1 MNRARHPA
9 LTVVC
14 ALAILSGGCGM
25 NREDPAAS
33 RSDTVIVG
41 VKDEQVLLPGF
52 NDPQWLTYS
61 PLAVM
66 GTDGEPEPRLAY
78 SWDVS
83 EDGRVRTWHLR
94 DDVRWHDG
102 KPVTAHDVKFTFDLL
117 SHPDYLEID
126 PLEDVTVVDD
136 WTVRITDVRHDY
148 YTYVV
153 IFLKH
158 LLQGL
163 EPARIDQ
170 WDFWTHPVGSGP
182 YRFVRYA
189 LGRFIELEANPD
201 YFRGKPRIE
210 NVVLKF
216 IGEAAAV
223 EALAGNVDVVSF
235 SDGRT
240 ARALGRDGRFGL
252 FCGVSDG
259 AFGLYLNH
267 RHPLFSDARVRRA
280 VALAIDRTAILEA
293 IGLPQDLPLTDV
305 LASSRQF
312 RRRDLPSPLPYD
324 PEAARQLLEE
334 AGWVDEDG
342 DAIRE
347 KGGVEGRFSLLP

>member
-153 IFLKH
+153 IFPKH

-305 LASSRQF
+305 LTSSRQF